1 MKLTQSQL
9 RKLIREEL
17 KEVGPVQGATMKK
30 GDAAYAQQEIVRM
43 QEALQHIAQTWP
55 DLGGAISPII
65 VNIQEQLV
73 ALEQALADEY
83 MQTQR

>member
-1 MKLTQSQL
+1 
-9 RKLIREEL
+9 
-17 KEVGPVQGATMKK
+17 
-30 GDAAYAQQEIVRM
+30 M